1 MIITQYFPL
10 FLVKTAILE
19 FLIFF
24 VGGVPTATYDLFGIG
39 NFGHVNYN

>member
-10 FLVKTAILE
+10 FLVKSAILE